1 MFCEVVDS
9 VISLKQQKVTI
20 NWGGIDSPTGR
31 FRIYVAVNRAPTNT
45 DPYQVTTGEYNS
57 SSNDYIYDFNLAGV
71 ARKRGDEIR
80 FGVGPDPGTIKC
92 TNSYTTLKIN
102 TEPTVRI
109 ESDFTQVPNS
119 ENGYSISS
127 NLQIIAGQDGF
138 RKGTFTLRLYYR
150 YNSGANFTNWTKKIL
165 DLDQTTL
172 KKTIKD
178 IRSLIPISGNYSKC
192 YYYFEA
198 IRNDSLEDSLPFKTS
213 TYFFNFPPRMLGVTN
228 TLNFLNGDTK
238 DKTVYFSNKLLFNF
252 DLDYGYDKV
261 NIALINLSTNKT
273 YKKEGRLTV
282 RGKSLYCDYSY
293 ENLPSGKYEAS
304 YYFVFSNISSPVYG
318 FATPLYRV
326 EGINLKNLELANKS
340 FTVYSNKHSLMISF
354 AREDMK
360 KYGIDVENNPIF
372 CYAKLTA
379 EGQSGK
385 EISLIN
391 KNFGNNSTYFYGVDN
406 LAINDDFFPKVGYNK
421 IISGV
426 LDITIRNI
434 FGEAH
439 VYSFKE
445 IVMNR
450 CSIPTLDIESFTIDG
465 INFDEWIQGSYLI
478 EGVPLTLKGR
488 IMTYNTSP
496 KLTFYFLK
504 GEEET
509 MFNKD
514 TPKLKFESKDGSTDL
529 SIYSFSTN
537 LTIKEIKE
545 GKIGAIF
552 KADVTTDAPN
562 GYHLKGEVVKKNI
575 TFQGHTANTV
585 TRITDVTFNE
595 DAKLTLFFQFD
606 SLGALNT
613 GNDLQIKIQL
623 QERLLKDAQFTT
635 VSGEDGYQN
644 ILNGENTYSNENF
657 SLGNNDAK
665 AIRLKITTRKFKEYN
680 NIIYQSEKVSY
691 SKERVV
697 YNTVPTVAYRKNCL
711 GINTLNPNSSDYP
724 NSLVVINANEKDGS
738 KKSIIYLMGLDH
750 PIKIDLESGT
760 VDGLVINCGSW

>member
-9 VISLKQQKVTI
+9 VISLKQQKVTV

-45 DPYQVTTGEYNS
+45 DPYQITTGEYNS
-57 SSNDYIYDFNLAGV
+57 SSDDYIYDFNLAGV

-109 ESDFTQVPNS
+109 ESDFNQVPNS

-127 NLQIIAGQDGF
+127 NLQVVAGQDGF

-150 YNSGANFTNWTKKIL
+150 YNSGANFSNWTQKTL

-172 KKTIKD
+172 KKAIKD

-198 IRNDSLEDSLPFKTS
+198 IRNDSLEDSPPFKTS
-213 TYFFNFPPRMLGVTN
+213 TYFFNFPPRMLKVTN

-238 DKTVYFSNKLLFNF
+238 DKRVYFSNRLLFNF

-261 NIALINLSTNKT
+261 NIELINLSTKKT
-273 YKKEGRLTV
+273 YKKESRLTV
-282 RGKSLYCDYSY
+282 REKSLYCDYSY
-293 ENLPSGKYEAS
+293 ENLPSGEYEAS

-326 EGINLKNLELANKS
+326 EKNLKNFELANKS
-340 FTVYSNKHSLMISF
+340 FTVYGDRRSLMVSF
-354 AREDMK
+354 LKENMR

-379 EGQSGK
+379 EGQSGQ

-391 KNFGNNSTYFYGVDN
+391 KNFENNSTYFYGTDN
-406 LAINDDFFPKVGYNK
+406 LVANDDFFPKVGYNK
-421 IISGV
+421 VIYGV

-434 FGEAH
+434 FGEAT
-439 VYSFKE
+439 VYSFKNIE
-445 IVMNR
+445 INR
-450 CSIPTLDIESFTIDG
+450 CSIPILDIESFTIDG
-465 INFDEWIQGSYLI
+465 INFDEWIQGNYLI

-488 IMTYNTSP
+488 ILTYNTSP

-504 GEEET
+504 GKET
-509 MFNKD
+509 NMFNKD
-514 TPKLKFESKDGSTDL
+514 TPELKFISKDKTDL
-529 SIYSFSTN
+529 SIYSFST
-537 LTIKEIKE
+537 TFIIKEIRE
-545 GKIGAIF
+545 GEISAIF
-552 KADVTTDAPN
+552 KAYVTTDAPN
-562 GYHLKGEVVKKNI
+562 GYYLEEVVKKNI
-575 TFQGHTANTV
+575 TLQGHTANTV
-585 TRITDVTFNE
+585 TRITDVIFDNDT
-595 DAKLTLFFQFD
+595 KLTLLFQFD

-613 GNDLQIKIQL
+613 NNDLQIKIQL
-623 QERLLKDAQFTT
+623 QERLLKDTQFTT
-635 VSGEDGYQN
+635 VSGEDKYQK
-644 ILNGENTYSNENF
+644 ILDGENTYSKENY
-657 SLGNNDAK
+657 SLGTNDAK
-665 AIRLKITTRKFKEYN
+665 VIRLKITTRKFKEYN
-680 NIIYQSEKVSY
+680 NRIYQSEKVSY

-750 PIKIDLESGT
+750 PIKIDLENGT
-760 VDGLVINCGSW
+760 VDGLVINCGTW